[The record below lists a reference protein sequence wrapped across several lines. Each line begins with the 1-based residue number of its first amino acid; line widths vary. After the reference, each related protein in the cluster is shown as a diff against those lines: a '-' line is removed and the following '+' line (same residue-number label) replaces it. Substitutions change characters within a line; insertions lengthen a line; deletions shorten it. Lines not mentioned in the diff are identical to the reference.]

1 MPYTRLSLADFTAK
15 YTAFTTLT
23 EPPYA
28 AWATDAE
35 ADITDRYGSYQQR
48 ATELMTAHYLA
59 LQTIGMDEVSGLI
72 ATGATSF
79 KSSTF
84 SATLSDSVIAARAK
98 GDLKSTSYGQ
108 QLAQIQ
114 RRLFGGPY
122 LIGCP
127 S

>member
-1 MPYTRLSLADFTAK
+1 MTYARLPLADFMAK
-15 YTAFTTLT
+15 YVAFTTLT

-59 LQTIGMDEVSGLI
+59 LQTIGMGAVAGVI

-79 KSSTF
+79 KSATF
-84 SATLSDSVIAARAK
+84 SATISDSVVAARAK
-98 GDLKSTSYGQ
+98 GDLASTPYGQ

-122 LIGCP
+122 LVGCVA
-127 S
+127 

>member
-1 MPYTRLSLADFTAK
+1 MTYTRLPLADFMAK
-15 YTAFTTLT
+15 YVAFTTLT

-59 LQTIGMDEVSGLI
+59 LQTIGMGAVAGVI

-79 KSSTF
+79 KSATF
-84 SATLSDSVIAARAK
+84 SATISDSVIAARAK
-98 GDLKSTSYGQ
+98 GDLASTPYGQ
-108 QLAQIQ
+108 QLAAIQ

-122 LIGCP
+122 LVGCVA
-127 S
+127 

>member
-1 MPYTRLSLADFTAK
+1 MPYDRLPLSDFTAK
-15 YTAFTTLT
+15 YTAFSTLT
-23 EPPYA
+23 EPSYA

-35 ADITDRYGSYQQR
+35 MDITDRYGSYQQR

-59 LQTIGMDEVSGLI
+59 LQTIGMNEVSGLI

-98 GDLKSTSYGQ
+98 GDLKSTPYGQ

-114 RRLFGGPY
+114 RRLFAGPY
-122 LIGCP
+122 LVGCP
-127 S
+127 D

>member
-1 MPYTRLSLADFTAK
+1 
-15 YTAFTTLT
+15 
-23 EPPYA
+23 
-28 AWATDAE
+28 
-35 ADITDRYGSYQQR
+35 
-48 ATELMTAHYLA
+48 MTAHYLA

>member
-1 MPYTRLSLADFTAK
+1 MPYTRLPLSDFTAK
-15 YTAFTTLT
+15 YVAFTTLT
-23 EPPYA
+23 EPSYA

-35 ADITDRYGSYQQR
+35 MDITDRYGSYQQR

-59 LQTIGMDEVSGLI
+59 LQTIGMDEVSELI

-79 KSSTF
+79 KSATF
-84 SATLSDSVIAARAK
+84 SATLSDSVVAMKAR
-98 GDLKSTSYGQ
+98 GDLKSTPYGQ
-108 QLAQIQ
+108 KLAQIQ

-127 S
+127 A

>member
-1 MPYTRLSLADFTAK
+1 MPYSRLPLADFTAK

-23 EPPYA
+23 EPSYA

-35 ADITDRYGSYQQR
+35 RDITDRYGSYQQR

-59 LQTIGMDEVSGLI
+59 LQTIGMGAVAGVI

-79 KSSTF
+79 KSATF
-84 SATLSDSVIAARAK
+84 SATLSDSVVAMKAR
-98 GDLKSTSYGQ
+98 GDLKSTTYGQ

-122 LIGCP
+122 LVGCP
-127 S
+127 A

>member
-72 ATGATSF
+72 ATGC
-79 KSSTF
+79 
-84 SATLSDSVIAARAK
+84 
-98 GDLKSTSYGQ
+98 
-108 QLAQIQ
+108 Q
-114 RRLFGGPY
+114 RRSKSRPFGGVKPGHRVTCRGEWREGVARGP
-122 LIGCP
+122 LP
-127 S
+127 PALV